1 MCNSIIGLCVSL
13 YLLPN
18 YEIICQIL
26 AVFCWYIGTDVKIVA
41 GENAEWLVTFGNHLS
56 HQ

>member
-1 MCNSIIGLCVSL
+1 MCNSTIGLCVSL

-18 YEIICQIL
+18 YEIICLIL
-26 AVFCWYIGTDVKIVA
+26 AVFCWYIGIDVKIVA
-41 GENAEWLVTFGNHLS
+41 GKNAEWLVTFGNHLS